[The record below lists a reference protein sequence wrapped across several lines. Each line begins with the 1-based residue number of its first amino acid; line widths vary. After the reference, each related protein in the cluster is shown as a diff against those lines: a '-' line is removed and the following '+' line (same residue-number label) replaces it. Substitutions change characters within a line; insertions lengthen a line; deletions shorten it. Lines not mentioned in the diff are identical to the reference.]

1 MVAVGMLD
9 AAPHKEVASVASEA
23 VRGHFVV
30 QLPLG
35 MDQVVVEKVGLALG
49 HIRKPETWVVDRK
62 HGSQVSAAGMPYQ
75 GGWH

>member
-1 MVAVGMLD
+1 MLGV
-9 AAPHKEVASVASEA
+9 APHKEVASVAFEA
-23 VRGHFVV
+23 ALRGHFVV

-35 MDQVVVEKVGLALG
+35 MDQVVVEKAELSLG
-49 HIRKPETWVVDRK
+49 HTRKPETWVVDHK